1 MHLGHVVP
9 RKFPEL
15 YMFTSHVFTILGLGF
30 LLGVRHAFDADH
42 LAAVSTV
49 VAERPTLR
57 ASSVVGLFWGLGH
70 TLVLLL
76 VGMVVLAWNVAIPES
91 FATMCEFAV
100 GIMLIVLGAGLALR
114 IRRNRWHVHTHEH
127 EGTAHV
133 HLHHHGTH
141 GNHRHVHWF
150 REARRPLLIGMAHGL
165 AGSAALLLIVVST
178 AATFSEG
185 VGYILIFG
193 LGLIAGMM
201 GIGAAM
207 SFPVIFSISFG
218 RRAYLTIQGLASAG
232 SIGFGLLMMWRI
244 SRGEP
249 VF

>member
-1 MHLGHVVP
+1 
-9 RKFPEL
+9 
-15 YMFTSHVFTILGLGF
+15 MFTSHVFTILSLGF
-30 LLGVRHAFDADH
+30 VLGLRHACDADH
-42 LAAVSTV
+42 LVAVSTV
-49 VAERPTLR
+49 LAERPSLR

-70 TLVLLL
+70 TLVLLFA
-76 VGMVVLAWNVAIPES
+76 GMVVLTWNVAIPES
-91 FATMCEFAV
+91 LATMFEFAV
-100 GIMLIVLGAGLALR
+100 GIMLIVLGASLALR
-114 IRRNRWHVHTHEH
+114 IRCDRWHVHTHEH

-133 HLHHHGTH
+133 HLHHHHDTH

-150 REARRPLLIGMAHGL
+150 REARRPLLIGMTHGL

-178 AATFSEG
+178 AATFFEG

-207 SFPVIFSISFG
+207 SFPVIFSFSFG
-218 RRAYLTIQGLASAG
+218 RRAYLTVQGLASAG

-244 SRGEP
+244 SRGAP

>member
-1 MHLGHVVP
+1 
-9 RKFPEL
+9 
-15 YMFTSHVFTILGLGF
+15 MFTSHVLTILSLGF
-30 LLGVRHAFDADH
+30 VLGLRHAFDADH

-49 VAERPTLR
+49 VAERPSLR

-76 VGMVVLAWNVAIPES
+76 VGMVVLTWNVAIPES
-91 FATMCEFAV
+91 LATMFEFAV
-100 GIMLIVLGAGLALR
+100 GIMLIVLGTGLARR
-114 IRRNRWHVHTHEH
+114 IWRNRWHLHAHEH
-127 EGTAHV
+127 EGMVHA
-133 HLHHHGTH
+133 HLHHHGAH
-141 GNHRHVHWF
+141 DSHRHVHWF
-150 REARRPLLIGMAHGL
+150 REAGRPLVIGMAHGL

-178 AATFSEG
+178 AATFLEG

-201 GIGAAM
+201 GIGAVM
-207 SFPVIFSISFG
+207 SFPVIVSFSFG
-218 RRAYLTIQGLASAG
+218 RRAYLTVQGLASAG
-232 SIGFGLLMMWRI
+232 SIVFGLLMMWRI

>member
-1 MHLGHVVP
+1 
-9 RKFPEL
+9 
-15 YMFTSHVFTILGLGF
+15 MFTSHVFTILSLGF
-30 LLGVRHAFDADH
+30 VLGLRHAFDADH

-49 VAERPTLR
+49 LAERPSLR

-76 VGMVVLAWNVAIPES
+76 VGMVVLTWNVAIPES
-91 FATMCEFAV
+91 LAAICEFAV

-114 IRRNRWHVHTHEH
+114 IRRDRWHVHAHEH

-141 GNHRHVHWF
+141 GAHRHVHWLQ
-150 REARRPLLIGMAHGL
+150 EARRPLLIGMVHGL

-178 AATFSEG
+178 AATFFEG

-207 SFPVIFSISFG
+207 SFPVIFSFSFG
-218 RRAYLTIQGLASAG
+218 RRAYLTVQGLVSAG

-244 SRGEP
+244 SQGEP